1 MNFTKNEI
9 RVLLFL
15 FVVIFLGIGI
25 KVSKEYITGENS
37 FDYKKS
43 ELILNKKQ
51 GNVRNFLSDT
61 NFVSDSSLKN
71 TDKTLTD
78 KSNIL
83 TDSVNNT
90 EVKNKK
96 RGKKGENLREKSINL
111 NTATKEQLIQLP
123 GVGESTAEKIIMYR
137 NDKGSFKKIEDIMKI
152 KGIGSKKFEK
162 MKNYL
167 TVD

>member
-15 FVVIFLGIGI
+15 FIVIFLGIGI

-51 GNVRNFLSDT
+51 GNVRNLLSDS

-71 TDKTLTD
+71 TDKTITD

-96 RGKKGENLREKSINL
+96 KGKKGENLREKSINL

-137 NDKGSFKKIEDIMKI
+137 NDKGLFKKIEDIMKI